1 MSKTAFVF
9 PGQGAQYAGM
19 GKEFYD
25 NFSESKEIFNRANE
39 ALGFD
44 IAKLCFE
51 GPDEK
56 LSITKITQPAI
67 LTVCMA
73 IFEVIKKHKKIE
85 PVAMGGLSLGEYAA
99 LTAAD
104 AMDFETAVKLVY
116 NRGSYMQNAVP
127 LGEGGMAALM
137 GCTDEEAINFCKHVS
152 DNCDLLE
159 PANFNCPGQ
168 IAVGGKSSAI
178 EYALNESQN
187 FNIRKSVKLQVSAP
201 FHTSMLKPA
210 GIKLK
215 EDLKKIKFLKP
226 TCDVISNVDTEYY
239 IDENDIAH
247 KLEKQVYNPVKWES
261 CVRKMIADGVD
272 TFIEIGPGKSLCG
285 FIKKIDKS
293 VNFINIENLNT
304 LEKYIQL
311 SYV

>member
-25 NFSESKEIFNRANE
+25 NFRESKDIFNRANE

-51 GPDEK
+51 GPDEN
-56 LSITKITQPAI
+56 LSVTKITQPAI

-73 IFEVIKKHKKIE
+73 IYEIIRKNKNIN
-85 PVAMGGLSLGEYAA
+85 PVMMGGLSLGEYAA

-104 AMDFETAVKLVY
+104 AMDFETAVRLVY
-116 NRGSYMQNAVP
+116 NRGNYMQNAVP
-127 LGEGGMAALM
+127 VGEGGMAALM
-137 GCTDEEAINFCKHVS
+137 GCTDEDAINFCKHVT

-168 IAVGGKSSAI
+168 IAVGGKNSAI
-178 EYALNESQN
+178 EYAIKESSN
-187 FNIRKSVKLQVSAP
+187 FNIRKAVKLQVSAP

-215 EDLKKIKFLKP
+215 EDLKKIHFSKP
-226 TCDVISNVDTEYY
+226 SCEVIANVDTEYY
-239 IDENDIAH
+239 SDESEIAD
-247 KLEKQVYNPVKWES
+247 KLEKQVYSPVKWES

-272 TFIEIGPGKSLCG
+272 TFIEVGPGKSLCG

-293 VNFINIENLNT
+293 VKFLNIENIST
-304 LEKYIQL
+304 LEKYLQS